1 MAPGRLACGCMK
13 ALSFPIS
20 AWTAVRII
28 SCTSCITV
36 LLSDNIRSRGSAGVS
51 SRSRMPS
58 SMNSVSVIPGCIFTY
73 RSTCVYTSRGRRTET
88 VTGFSASDSYANG
101 LPRFA
106 MVCFLLV
113 QVVHLY
119 YSITIIYYRWE
130 WQEASDKMYYRNTL
144 GCAGEEAHGGG

>member
-1 MAPGRLACGCMK
+1 MM
-13 ALSFPIS
+13 
-20 AWTAVRII
+20 
-28 SCTSCITV
+28 SC
-36 LLSDNIRSRGSAGVS
+36 GSAGVS

-144 GCAGEEAHGGG
+144 GCAGEEAHGGGMHLRAQAATPKFEAKRHGASEHGNNCVA